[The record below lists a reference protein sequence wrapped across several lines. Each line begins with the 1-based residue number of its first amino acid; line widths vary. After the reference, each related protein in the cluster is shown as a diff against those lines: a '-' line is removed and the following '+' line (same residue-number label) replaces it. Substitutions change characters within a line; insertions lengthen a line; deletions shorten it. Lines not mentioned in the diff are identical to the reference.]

1 MSGFMKTVLIITQ
14 PPWHFFSRKYTGF
27 FTQWTTGRLSTHSLL
42 TNLSSVWLA
51 ACRLL
56 RLQGMASRVC
66 PAKKIS
72 SLTNENTSLFD
83 PPLPPGVRAWGTGL
97 VWAGS
102 QAPGLSAPT
111 LFDGNP
117 PGFSSTAKASLPA
130 IAGRQ
135 ARKFCSKFDMVFINL
150 DICKCCIST

>member
-83 PPLPPGVRAWGTGL
+83 PPLPPGVELRGPAWYEL
-97 VWAGS
+97 VARHLGYLPQPS
-102 QAPGLSAPT
+102 STETPLAFQAPQRSPCRL
-111 LFDGNP
+111 
-117 PGFSSTAKASLPA
+117 LPA
-130 IAGRQ
+130 GRRESF
-135 ARKFCSKFDMVFINL
+135 APNL
-150 DICKCCIST
+150 TWFS